1 MTTLETLL
9 KQVEELDAEWNQSP
23 PSTNYERMATVED
36 KLATAAPILVE
47 VIRKLVEQRDDLATD
62 VWHFPRGGKIT
73 RKTEIAKLNTEL
85 DAIVAKRL
93 KGEGGAK

>member
-47 VIRKLVEQRDDLATD
+47 VIRELVGQRDYEHNCLVTVGECEEMDAYN
-62 VWHFPRGGKIT
+62 RQ
-73 RKTEIAKLNTEL
+73 L

-93 KGEGGAK
+93 KGEE